1 MCVHGGIADSAP
13 ESGLWPG
20 SPHLAL
26 SIRIFARQTKV
37 KHVDLASGA
46 GQAAHR
52 KVGRLHVPMKKPD
65 RMYVLYADEDL
76 RTQSESGAER
86 EALLGLSTPQLGQV
100 LALQTHDHVVEV
112 FGGAAANE
120 AAHVVLALQAP
131 QHGHL
136 HLEHLLGLFGGLE
149 FERHLFLGNQVKCLV
164 DLSEAAAAYFACLKI
179 KLFIF
184 DSGI

>member
-1 MCVHGGIADSAP
+1 MRVHGGISDSAS
-13 ESGLWPG
+13 EARLWPG
-20 SPHLAL
+20 SPHLTL
-26 SIRIFARQTKV
+26 SIRILARKSKV
-37 KHVDLASGA
+37 KHVDLAGGA

-52 KVGRLHVPMKKPD
+52 KVGRLHVTMQKAD
-65 RMYVLYADEDL
+65 RMYVLYADENL
-76 RTQSESGAER
+76 RAQSECGAQR
-86 EALLGLSTPQLGQV
+86 EALLGLSTPQLGQI

-149 FERHLFLGNQVKCLV
+149 FERHLLFCNQVKCLV
-164 DLSEAAAAYFACLKI
+164 DLSEAAAANFACLESKKI
-179 KLFIF
+179 
-184 DSGI
+184 